1 MEKKK
6 AQLKIQVHKNH
17 LRFLVPQSSRGQL
30 KIQEMAFM
38 LMAVVIFF
46 VLAGMFFM
54 IMMYRGLFAQ
64 ANLLEKEKAIST
76 AVNIADTPEFSCGES
91 LCIDTDKLIVMKNRP
106 AYEGFWPITSFVVHK
121 ISKDTE
127 IILCSEKNY
136 PNCNFFEVY
145 KEKVGTEQGVETFVS
160 LCRKEKT
167 GGFVYDKCEL
177 GRVIIG
183 FEKKS
188 PE

>member
-1 MEKKK
+1 MKK
-6 AQLKIQVHKNH
+6 ANSRRDFGEYKM
-17 LRFLVPQSSRGQL
+17 LVKSKRSQL

-38 LMAVVIFF
+38 LMAVIIFF

-54 IMMYRGLFAQ
+54 IMMYRDLFAQ
-64 ANLLEKEKAIST
+64 ANTLEKEKAIST
-76 AVNIADTPEFSCGES
+76 AMNIANTPEFSCGES
-91 LCIDTDKLIVMKNRP
+91 LCIDTDKLIVMQNRTN
-106 AYEGFWPITSFVVHK
+106 YKGFWPITSFVVHK

-127 IILCSEKNY
+127 IIPCNLKNY

-145 KEKVGTEQGVETFVS
+145 KEEVGTEQGVETFVS
-160 LCRKEKT
+160 LCRKDKVGE
-167 GGFVYDKCEL
+167 FIYDKCEL